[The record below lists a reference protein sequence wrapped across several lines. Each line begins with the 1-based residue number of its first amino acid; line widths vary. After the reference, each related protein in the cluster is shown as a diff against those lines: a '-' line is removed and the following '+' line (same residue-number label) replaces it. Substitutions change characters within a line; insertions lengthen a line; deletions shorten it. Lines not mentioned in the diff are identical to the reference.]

1 MGPPPP
7 PLSSERGLGQ
17 RGRGAW
23 FLQGVLSVPLGKEP
37 PSQLG
42 PAFAKPAPHLAAT
55 DTPRHTRFGP
65 MASCHPGVRIGA

>member
-1 MGPPPP
+1 MGAAPQA
-7 PLSSERGLGQ
+7 LSSERGLGQ

-55 DTPRHTRFGP
+55 NTLRHTRCGP
-65 MASCHPGVRIGA
+65 VASCPPGVRIGA